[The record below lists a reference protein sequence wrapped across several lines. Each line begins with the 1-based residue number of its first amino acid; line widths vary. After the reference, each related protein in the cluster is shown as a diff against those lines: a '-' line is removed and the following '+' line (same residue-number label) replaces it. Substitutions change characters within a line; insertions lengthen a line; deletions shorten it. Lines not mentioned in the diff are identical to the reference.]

1 MRTIVKYT
9 RFFIFT
15 QDTTK
20 SYLAEFTDGINIIY
34 GANTSGKSSVIQS
47 INYTFGI
54 NDEKYKL
61 ADLLTEKPIFRI
73 DFSIFRGKETQIC
86 TIIRDDDFIYIKIND
101 NPVVKFEGISGNNS
115 TEHTKLKKYIS
126 ELFGFRLRL
135 NSKGNEVEAPIEAM
149 FLPYYVAQDY
159 GWIFPLKA
167 FKNFDYY
174 KGFKESYYDYYLGVV
189 NPFED
194 KTEKYKLEEYKK
206 ELNSEL
212 EILERIKQSRQDL
225 VFAQNNDESFV
236 KKAIDY
242 VGIYNNNRKSL
253 IQNER
258 KYIILVNKLRY
269 NEERL
274 SVLMDTQKQLINNS
288 SFQKKCPICNQEI
301 CYSLTDKYVYFQ
313 NTEDTSSLIK
323 TTKKEIVELKTQL
336 NSLKKI
342 IEKIRVEL
350 ENNYAV
356 LGSYNINKLSMND
369 WIKNKANI
377 QILETIQDKEIDIT
391 VKRQEVIT
399 KLKTFQT
406 DDNIK
411 YERNKRSNEFCRY
424 FIQYLNELNV
434 KIVEGY
440 KSPYKLSVF
449 PQQGVEL
456 LKTMLAYHFAFNMV
470 INKTDEIH
478 KLPLCLDAIFK
489 EDVDDSNKELILS
502 FISKNASTDTQ
513 LICSVAESICEDN
526 DNRHTVHSYNN
537 VFFSN
542 NAKLIKTGEVARSLL
557 KSRCDSHMALLEGTI
572 SIMSE

>member
-9 RFFIFT
+9 RFLIFT
-15 QDTTK
+15 QDATK

-61 ADLLTEKPIFRI
+61 KDILAEKPIFRI
-73 DFSIFRGKETQIC
+73 DFSISRDREIQTC

-115 TEHTKLKKYIS
+115 AEHTKLKKYIS

-159 GWIFPLKA
+159 GWILPLKS

-174 KGFKESYYDYYLGVV
+174 KGFKDSYYDYYLGVI
-189 NPFED
+189 NPLED

-206 ELNSEL
+206 ELNSEF

-236 KKAIDY
+236 RKAIDY
-242 VGIYNNNRKSL
+242 VDIYNNNRKLL

-258 KYIILVNKLRY
+258 KYIVIVNKLRY
-269 NEERL
+269 YEERL
-274 SVLMDTQKQLINNS
+274 VVLRDTQKRLTNNS

-313 NTEDTSSLIK
+313 NTEDTSSLIE
-323 TTKKEIVELKTQL
+323 TTKREIVELKKQL
-336 NSLKKI
+336 NVLKKI
-342 IEKIRVEL
+342 IEKTRVEL
-350 ENNYAV
+350 ENNYTV

-391 VKRQEVIT
+391 
-399 KLKTFQT
+399 
-406 DDNIK
+406 
-411 YERNKRSNEFCRY
+411 S
-424 FIQYLNELNV
+424 
-434 KIVEGY
+434 
-440 KSPYKLSVF
+440 
-449 PQQGVEL
+449 
-456 LKTMLAYHFAFNMV
+456 
-470 INKTDEIH
+470 
-478 KLPLCLDAIFK
+478 
-489 EDVDDSNKELILS
+489 
-502 FISKNASTDTQ
+502 
-513 LICSVAESICEDN
+513 
-526 DNRHTVHSYNN
+526 
-537 VFFSN
+537 
-542 NAKLIKTGEVARSLL
+542 
-557 KSRCDSHMALLEGTI
+557 
-572 SIMSE
+572 